1 MMFSLERRVSD
12 WWSISSEAGGKR
24 EEIGIT
30 INIGR
35 RRKILKLFCEKLKN
49 LFLLFLENNEEAKIR
64 EFMILWTLFF
74 IELLFSITFLFFTAF
89 F

>member
-1 MMFSLERRVSD
+1 
-12 WWSISSEAGGKR
+12 
-24 EEIGIT
+24 
-30 INIGR
+30 
-35 RRKILKLFCEKLKN
+35 LKLFCEKLKN